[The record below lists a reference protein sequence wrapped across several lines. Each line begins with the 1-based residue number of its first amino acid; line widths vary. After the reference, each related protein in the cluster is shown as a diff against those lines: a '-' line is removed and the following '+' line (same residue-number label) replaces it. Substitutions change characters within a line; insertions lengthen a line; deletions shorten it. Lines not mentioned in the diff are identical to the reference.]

1 MILISIKYKQ
11 FFRFVMVGSLS
22 TLLNFVFYQLFNSFN
37 IRVELSAI
45 IGYVIGLICSFVLG
59 KIWVFKNESSQIKK
73 QFFKFILIYIT
84 SLILYTLIIS
94 YFNDEYGKIYS
105 WLFAIS
111 ISTLINFL
119 GSKYAVF
126 K

>member
-1 MILISIKYKQ
+1 MLKKYKQ
-11 FFRFVMVGSLS
+11 FFRFILVGFLS
-22 TLLNFVFYQLFNSFN
+22 TLLNFIFYQLFNSFN
-37 IRVELSAI
+37 VQVELSAV
-45 IGYVIGLICSFVLG
+45 IGYIMGLLCSFIFG
-59 KIWVFKNESSQIKK
+59 KTWVFKNSSTQIKK
-73 QFFKFILIYIT
+73 QFFKFVLIYIT

-94 YFNDEYGKIYS
+94 YFNEEYGKIYS